1 LHISPF
7 CPKSLHS
14 RRPAHLLEPK
24 TIASTIILQSLISWQ
39 SIPAT
44 RLAYEKLA
52 AGIKEKEGGKNSRR
66 DVTATEDN
74 FNPDWMRN
82 EERENAE
89 QKRNKN

>member
-1 LHISPF
+1 MRLTRLYISPLR
-7 CPKSLHS
+7 PDRMPEP
-14 RRPAHLLEPK
+14 RRL
-24 TIASTIILQSLISWQ
+24 ASTITLQSLIIQQ

-52 AGIKEKEGGKNSRR
+52 AGIKEREEGKGFRR
-66 DVTATEDN
+66 DVTAAEDK

-89 QKRNKN
+89 QRRNRN